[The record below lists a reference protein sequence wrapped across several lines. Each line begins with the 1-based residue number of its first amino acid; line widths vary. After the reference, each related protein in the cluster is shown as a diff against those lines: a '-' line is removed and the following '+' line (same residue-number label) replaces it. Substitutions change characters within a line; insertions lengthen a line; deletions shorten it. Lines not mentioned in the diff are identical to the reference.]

1 MLLKMLLHS
10 FPFARVSNTELHH
23 TALWLRVGSFKKQ
36 HTFMTLFAYTFIG
49 ELHFPV
55 TLVPLSPSSGTRH
68 DSRNVVTLTRTHT
81 HKIRFFFVDVVVA
94 AAVGSGRFQ
103 NKDHFLGPFPT
114 FTTEAKKQKPAW
126 DLWCGGA
133 AAAAASHTTATTT
146 QSYGCCFIG
155 SSSSS
160 SPSKS
165 ASTARTQLSSSPALV
180 FLLPPRPMKIGT
192 IFVSPRGAAPPPR
205 RIFPNHTAV
214 GKIDI
219 LSVPRG
225 PLPLCSTG
233 NSL

>member
-1 MLLKMLLHS
+1 
-10 FPFARVSNTELHH
+10 
-23 TALWLRVGSFKKQ
+23 
-36 HTFMTLFAYTFIG
+36 MTLFAYTFIG

-68 DSRNVVTLTRTHT
+68 DSRNVVTHAHT

-160 SPSKS
+160 SSPSKS

-180 FLLPPRPMKIGT
+180 FPAMGNRNLANQHHNST
-192 IFVSPRGAAPPPR
+192 IS
-205 RIFPNHTAV
+205 
-214 GKIDI
+214 
-219 LSVPRG
+219 
-225 PLPLCSTG
+225 
-233 NSL
+233 